1 MANVRSKIAAQAKI
15 AVPDDVRRKLGV
27 SFEDIHRA
35 LFGVRTPKKRSVDEL
50 KESIRRYARERY
62 ARG

>member
-1 MANVRSKIAAQAKI
+1 MANVRSKVAAQAKI
-15 AVPDDVRRKLGV
+15 AVPADVRRKLGV
-27 SFEDIHRA
+27 RSEDVHRA

-50 KESIRRYARERY
+50 KEGIRRYAQKRY